1 MENSNDP
8 WEWMKKQ
15 QQQSA
20 PLAPS
25 LIPISAPT
33 AEMQGVQQQP
43 GPLGTITNLATAK
56 AATEAG
62 KLGEKVYD
70 AYNKFQAPLA
80 AANPEF
86 VASAAPGTIGA
97 VPAVTA
103 PLAPLAAPAVELATV
118 SAPAEAAAATGLAAS
133 AGLAAP
139 AIAEAA
145 PALLGSG
152 ALGAGAGALTA
163 ALASNPIGW
172 GIGAALL
179 AKKLKLF

>member
-8 WEWMKKQ
+8 WDWVKKQ

-25 LIPISAPT
+25 LIQIAAPT

-43 GPLGTITNLATAK
+43 GPLGIATNLATAK

-70 AYNKFQAPLA
+70 AYDKFQAPLA
-80 AANPEF
+80 AVNPEF
-86 VASAAPGTIGA
+86 VAGAAPGTFGA

-103 PLAPLAAPAVELATV
+103 PAASMVAPLAAD
-118 SAPAEAAAATGLAAS
+118 AAAMGTVAEGG
-133 AGLAAP
+133 AGLATALGAGAAVP
-139 AIAEAA
+139 VAAEAGA
-145 PALLGSG
+145 AGLG